1 MQMYARM
8 LDAPAAKKGVFPK
21 LDKTNLR
28 AKINHK
34 SDEKINAKKET
45 AGTDILPVFLSMFIF
60 KRYTIRYCLFFQLKN
75 QLLAQKVK

>member
-8 LDAPAAKKGVFPK
+8 LDVPAAKKGVFPK

-34 SDEKINAKKET
+34 SDEKINAKN
-45 AGTDILPVFLSMFIF
+45 G
-60 KRYTIRYCLFFQLKN
+60 RHGYTPCFSFDVYI
-75 QLLAQKVK
+75 